1 MSDMEEAL
9 ARIRREAEEQT
20 GRLDLRGLKLDELP
34 EEMFALTHLQ
44 GLFLGWD
51 HKVEGSVQIT
61 DGESRFQ
68 AFVGLK
74 QLEVRGCDLND
85 LAFVKALTQLQMLH
99 CSFTLVNNLAPL
111 SGLTQLRELDCSDTS
126 VSDLAPLHNLTQLRV
141 LYCSYTSVSDLAPL
155 FGLMHLQ
162 HLDCSCTL
170 VSGLDPLSDLTQL
183 QQLYFFNTLVNNL
196 APLRGLTRLQ
206 WLDCSGTSVN
216 DLAPVRGLKQ
226 LRWLNCSSCPLAD
239 LPEELIRAPALEH
252 LYLSSVTLPG
262 WPATGVLSSHDNDNC
277 LPRVRAHLDDLAEGA
292 LLDPRIKLLILG
304 NGGAGKTQIANWLAD
319 AGYRLNPDWDST
331 HGIEVRR
338 AALAGDPP
346 LTLSIWDFG
355 GQDLYHGVHALFL
368 NSPALLLLV
377 WATDTENRG
386 GHGDGE
392 LWFRDHPLPYWLS
405 LARHQAHAYS
415 PLILAQSK
423 CDRVEDRVR
432 PFPVEA
438 AALDAL
444 PYPARQLYL
453 SVGAGT
459 GRDGLVE
466 EMRIAANW
474 LRDPTRMGV
483 PRVGTGR
490 VAVRDRMEEM
500 RAAGTRL
507 LSMVDFRAVCAE
519 IGGVSA
525 PEHLLTWLDAEGVVF
540 HRPGLFQDQVVLD
553 PSWALDAIYTVFDRQ
568 SGMAKRI
575 QRQRGRFTRDLL
587 SDTLWRDYSVE
598 EQEVFLSMMVSCG
611 ICFVLREWPEDGE
624 WLREYV
630 APDLLPERDAVV
642 GLVPVRW
649 SDSAPTQQ
657 AVYTYPMLHGGLIRT
672 ILSRIGGMAGEDAL
686 YWRGGLCGYETEY
699 RSRFLIEQE
708 MTGDWSGRIT
718 VRTQDGDA
726 PGLLSRLQD
735 IVERAAALIG
745 LRGEPAAEEKPR
757 RVVEVADAETP
768 PALKAGPEPRKDANW
783 YVSYAWGRDAE
794 GRSLEEKVDLLMT
807 QAADRNVTILRD
819 RNVLR
824 IGDSIRGFMNNIGD
838 GDRIF
843 VVLSDKYLKSPYC
856 MYELYAIW
864 YRSGADPGAFFDRVC
879 LWVHP
884 DITMRDMG
892 DRMRYALHWKQRHEA
907 LDKQQRK
914 LGLDGLSDEDI
925 AEYRYIAEFHRSVS
939 KILFSL
945 FDRVGPR
952 DWDDFLKHGFRP

>member
-9 ARIRREAEEQT
+9 ARIRREAQKQT
-20 GRLDLRGLKLDELP
+20 GELDLQGLRLNDLP
-34 EEMFALTHLQ
+34 DEMFALTHLRE
-44 GLFLGWD
+44 LRLGRTLGQDLDSSPGWI
-51 HKVEGSVQIT
+51 QIIK
-61 DGESRFQ
+61 DSER
-68 AFVGLK
+68 
-74 QLEVRGCDLND
+74 LE
-85 LAFVKALTQLQMLH
+85 ALTNLRELVAWRCYLDNLEFVRNLHRLEILDCWSSSISNLAGLSNNFHLKKLH
-99 CSFTLVNNLAPL
+99 CSGTRVEDLSPLNNLFQLEELYCWHTAISDLSPL
-111 SGLTQLRELDCSDTS
+111 SGLTQLRVLDCSRTR
-126 VSDLAPLHNLTQLRV
+126 VSDLVPLSGLTQLRT
-141 LYCSYTSVSDLAPL
+141 LDCSQTRVSDLVPL
-155 FGLMHLQ
+155 
-162 HLDCSCTL
+162 C
-170 VSGLDPLSDLTQL
+170 DLTQL
-183 QQLYFFNTLVNNL
+183 KQLNC
-196 APLRGLTRLQ
+196 A
-206 WLDCSGTSVN
+206 DCSLT
-216 DLAPVRGLKQ
+216 
-226 LRWLNCSSCPLAD
+226 D
-239 LPEELIRAPALEH
+239 LPEALIRSPVLEKLILH
-252 LYLSSVTLPG
+252 DVTLPG
-262 WPATGVLSSHDNDNC
+262 WPATGVLSSHYDDNC
-277 LPRVRAHLDDLAEGA
+277 LPRVRAHLDDLADGA
-292 LLDPRIKLLILG
+292 VQDPRIKLLILG

-355 GQDLYHGVHALFL
+355 GQDLYHGAHALFL

-377 WATDTENRG
+377 WAKDTEERG

-415 PLILAQSK
+415 PVILTQSK
-423 CDRVEDRVR
+423 CDRVDDRVR

-444 PYPARQLYL
+444 PYPAPQLYL

-483 PRVGTGR
+483 PRVGKGR

-500 RAAGTRL
+500 RAERTRL
-507 LSMVDFRAVCAE
+507 LSMAEFRAACAD

-525 PEHLLTWLDAEGVVF
+525 PDHLLTWLDAEGVVF

-553 PSWALDAIYTVFDRQ
+553 PSWALDAIYTIFDRQ

-587 SDTLWRDYSVE
+587 SDRLWREYSE
-598 EQEVFLSMMVSCG
+598 KEQEVFLSMMVSCG
-611 ICFVLREWPEDGE
+611 ICFVLRDWQEDGE

-672 ILSRIGGMAGEDAL
+672 ILSRIGSMAGEDAL

-708 MTGDWSGRIT
+708 MTGDWSGRIL

-726 PGLLSRLQD
+726 PGLLSRLQK
-735 IVERAAALIG
+735 IVEAAAALVG
-745 LRGEPAAEEKPR
+745 LRGEHAAEEKPR
-757 RVVEVADAETP
+757 RVVEMAEAETP
-768 PALKAGPEPRKDANW
+768 PALKTGPEPVPVREW
-783 YVSYAWGRDAE
+783 YVSYAWKDAANPD
-794 GRSLEEKVDLLMT
+794 LEQPVDELCAE
-807 QAADRNVTILRD
+807 AAKRGIRIKRD
-819 RNVLR
+819 RTDLGPGDGRISAFMDR
-824 IGDSIRGFMNNIGD
+824 IGAGE
-838 GDRIF
+838 RIV
-843 VVLSDKYLKSPYC
+843 VVLSEKYLRSPFC
-856 MYELYAIW
+856 MHELHAIW
-864 YRSGADPGAFFDRVC
+864 RRSRTDGEFIDRVR
-879 LWVHP
+879 LW
-884 DITMRDMG
+884 
-892 DRMRYALHWKQRHEA
+892 ALPTVPIWNPKQRVGWNQHWFKEFND
-907 LDKQQRK
+907 LNDCLEPGQPLSLLGEDGMQRLLSMQDFYTK
-914 LGLDGLSDEDI
+914 AADILGTLADHVHKREW
-925 AEYRYIAEFHRSVS
+925 A
-939 KILFSL
+939 
-945 FDRVGPR
+945 
-952 DWDDFLKHGFRP
+952 DFLDYVFQDVD